1 MTGGVSRMKPSCAF
15 PSPPLRGG
23 VRGGALAAAAS
34 AKASIHPAEEPHTR
48 PLPEKTGSGA

>member
-23 VRGGALAAAAS
+23 VRGGALAAS
-34 AKASIHPAEEPHTR
+34 AKVSIHPAEVPHPW
-48 PLPEKTGSGA
+48 PLPEKTGRGV